1 MEMTFHYQH
10 RMANRGFRE
19 RYLEILLRY
28 ADYIEQKGRSYVLRL
43 TQNQSQEAIAKLA
56 SEEDELLHREKI
68 LTRQKR
74 QARVDLGEGSCE
86 ALDRLDREI
95 QKVRRSRKELR
106 KLKKSIKPG
115 HAVFG
120 VDHDS
125 GAVKGVTVAATLR
138 AIRGECFIKEN

>member
-1 MEMTFHYQH
+1 MEMSLHYQR

-43 TQNQSQEAIAKLA
+43 TQNQAQEAFTKLA
-56 SEEDELLHREKI
+56 SEEDELLHREKM

-74 QARVDLGEGSCE
+74 QARVGLGEASCE
-86 ALDRLDREI
+86 AMNHLDSEI
-95 QKVRRSRKELR
+95 HKVRRSRKELR

-125 GAVKGVTVAATLR
+125 GAVKGVTVAATLK
-138 AIRGECFIKEN
+138 AIRGECLIKED